1 MNGWTFL
8 VVSKMKAGEAVA
20 VAVGEGVKLASFG
33 VVLARV
39 VVEAVA
45 VVEKLLGLS
54 GSSRSCLP
62 VSCGRKAG

>member
-1 MNGWTFL
+1 MKGWTFL

-20 VAVGEGVKLASFG
+20 VGEGVKLASYG

-54 GSSRSCLP
+54 GSSRSCLS